1 MNLEILEV
9 LILVS
14 AITILSILFA
24 GDPDLM
30 DSIIALIGRM

>member
-1 MNLEILEV
+1 MKLEILEV

-14 AITILSILFA
+14 AITILSILFS